1 MYLCRREFLATLQP
15 HAHTQA
21 CRVASRLATISKGHK
36 HRNRCSETFDARRLH
51 ARCPVSNM
59 CVCVCVDA
67 LRWLEGP
74 KGLNRARFASTLLR
88 VPTSLPS
95 RPHIHLLLPFR
106 RPLFIRSPGIRGET
120 WPHTSSHGPNNGG
133 HTRAPGLLFARSCF
147 DEVGTRP
154 HNTHS
159 DLSPLSFCFLF
170 STRCFRPSPFLS
182 SLSAVSFVPFYA
194 PVLHVS
200 SSLSAFWPL
209 KRYKRKDEE
218 EASSYIGATISFL
231 PRFYPPRSIVCRPCW

>member
-1 MYLCRREFLATLQP
+1 MSTRVSRNPPTSCARASLQS
-15 HAHTQA
+15 
-21 CRVASRLATISKGHK
+21 RVAPSNNFQKDMNIVIDVAKLLTLDVCT
-36 HRNRCSETFDARRLH
+36 HRAQSITY
-51 ARCPVSNM
+51 
-59 CVCVCVDA
+59 VCVCVDA
-67 LRWLEGP
+67 LRWLEEP
-74 KGLNRARFASTLLR
+74 KGLNRAWFASTLPR
-88 VPTSLPS
+88 VPTSMPS

-120 WPHTSSHGPNNGG
+120 WPHASSHGPNNGG

-154 HNTHS
+154 HNTHG
-159 DLSPLSFCFLF
+159 DLLPLSFSFLF
-170 STRCFRPSPFLS
+170 STLCFRPSPFHS

-209 KRYKRKDEE
+209 KP
-218 EASSYIGATISFL
+218 L
-231 PRFYPPRSIVCRPCW
+231 